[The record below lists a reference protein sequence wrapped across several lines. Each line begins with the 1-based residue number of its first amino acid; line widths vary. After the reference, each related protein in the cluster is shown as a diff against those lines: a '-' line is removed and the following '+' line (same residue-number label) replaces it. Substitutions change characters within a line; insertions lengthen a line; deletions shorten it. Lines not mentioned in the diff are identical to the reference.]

1 MIYDNAIPTLFNY
14 NKDKQPIKRRSTLL
28 RNEITEKKHYCQ
40 DAFELYGNFN
50 KFEYE
55 INSKEIQTVP
65 ETKNMQTKTDIIYQ
79 EKSIQYNIQKDP
91 EMFTSQ
97 NEISV
102 Y

>member
-40 DAFELYGNFN
+40 DAFELYDNFN
-50 KFEYE
+50 KFEHE

-65 ETKNMQTKTDIIYQ
+65 ETKYM
-79 EKSIQYNIQKDP
+79 
-91 EMFTSQ
+91 
-97 NEISV
+97 
-102 Y
+102 